1 MLWAGSCCHAADALD
16 LLEGVAHVSRHARSN
31 RLYAPPCCRTEP
43 LATVTLPVLELQAE
57 DIMLSYLY
65 DDDPSFCY
73 ASAPSCSADLPVGF
87 RALWL
92 RTGRISLASAEHRGG
107 GEMTDVDE
115 VEELCRFM
123 GLAPACYEEFRFVT
137 YYGISIDVTWLSE
150 SHDDI
155 ECATGGFATV
165 QAGAK
170 AMQRFADDHGL
181 VVSVRMSDDQP
192 YLLVTRSRS

>member
-1 MLWAGSCCHAADALD
+1 MLWVGSCCHAADAPD

-57 DIMLSYLY
+57 AIALSYLY
-65 DDDPSFCY
+65 DDDPGFCY
-73 ASAPSCSADLPVGF
+73 ASAPARSADLPLSF

-92 RTGRISLASAEHRGG
+92 RTGRISLVSDGHPGG
-107 GEMTDVDE
+107 GEVTEVDE
-115 VEELCRFM
+115 VKELCRFM
-123 GLAPACYEEFRFVT
+123 GLAPTCYEEFRVFT
-137 YYGISIDVTWLSE
+137 YYGIRIEVQWLSE
-150 SHDDI
+150 SQDDM

-165 QAGAK
+165 QAGAE